1 MVKSNKSNKL
11 SKKNLFVK
19 RATLNKTERKYCS
32 CLIDVRGKGS
42 YNPYGVCTKSVYI
55 SKGKR
60 RNKFVNCEASYNY
73 EKMPKDSLKEL
84 AKEKKLSIK
93 KKGSNK
99 EMASKSILIS
109 RITKRNQER
118 RSIYYKK
125 LKSKLQDMKIRNS
138 KLQNNKMQN
147 NKMQNNK
154 I

>member
-1 MVKSNKSNKL
+1 MDKSDKSGKS

-19 RATLNKTERKYCS
+19 RAPLSKTERKYCT
-32 CLIDVRGKGS
+32 CLVDVRGKGS
-42 YNPYGVCTKSVYI
+42 YNPYGVCTNSVYI

-73 EKMPKDSLKEL
+73 EKMSKDSLKEL

-99 EMASKSILIS
+99 EMASKSVLIS

-118 RSIYYKK
+118 RSAYYKK
-125 LKSKLQDMKIRNS
+125 LKSKLQNMKMR
-138 KLQNNKMQN
+138 NNKMQN

>member
-1 MVKSNKSNKL
+1 MVNSKS

-32 CLIDVRGKGS
+32 CLVDVRGKGS

-73 EKMPKDSLKEL
+73 EKMSKDSLKEL
-84 AKEKKLSIK
+84 AKEKKLSLK

-99 EMASKSILIS
+99 EMASKSVLIS

-118 RSIYYKK
+118 RSAYYKK
-125 LKSKLQDMKIRNS
+125 LKSKLQSMKM
-138 KLQNNKMQN
+138 QTNKMQN
-147 NKMQNNK
+147 SKMQTNK

>member
-1 MVKSNKSNKL
+1 MVNSKS

-32 CLIDVRGKGS
+32 CLVDVRGKGS

-73 EKMPKDSLKEL
+73 EKMSKDSLKEL

-99 EMASKSILIS
+99 EMASKSVLIS

-118 RSIYYKK
+118 RSAYYKK
-125 LKSKLQDMKIRNS
+125 LKSKLKNM
-138 KLQNNKMQN
+138 KMQN